1 MIMMTMMASIDNEN
15 NDKYNDDNSDYESI
29 NDNNITRFDL
39 NLQCLYNCALE
50 KTLHQVKAFYKPNR
64 HVVNCGGISV
74 SLTRNKPSHH
84 SLNGLFY

>member
-15 NDKYNDDNSDYESI
+15 SDKYNDDNSDYESI

-50 KTLHQVKAFYKPNR
+50 KTFASSKGLLQTQP
-64 HVVNCGGISV
+64 
-74 SLTRNKPSHH
+74 PH
-84 SLNGLFY
+84 SQLWWYFC